1 MKQSNIICFGE
12 MLWDMLPAGKQAGGA
27 PMNVAVHLKNLGL
40 NPLIISRVGNDEL
53 GEELIHFVTN
63 HGLSTDFI
71 QLGKTHLTGVAKAN
85 VSDKNE
91 VTYKLVHPVAW
102 DYITCNE
109 DLEKAVERADVFVFG
124 SLIARSQESSET
136 LHYLLS
142 KAKFKVF
149 DVNLR
154 SPFYEQATVES
165 LLRKADMV
173 KMNANELA
181 LISDWNEGV
190 LEEKSAMLSIAK
202 RFNINTICVT
212 RGEKGAIL
220 FINGDFYEHAG
231 FEVEVIDT
239 IGSGDSFLA
248 ALLTGLLANNNP
260 AESLEFACAM
270 GSLVATYQGATPYV
284 TYSDVQSFLN
294 KNTIEILSHNTHTN

>member
-12 MLWDMLPAGKQAGGA
+12 MLWDMLPSGKQAGGA

-40 NPLIISRVGNDEL
+40 NPQIISRVGNDEL
-53 GEELIHFVTN
+53 GDELLDFVTN

-71 QLGKTHLTGVAKAN
+71 QHGKTHLTGVAKAN

-102 DYITCNE
+102 DYITHNE
-109 DLEKAVERADVFVFG
+109 EIEKAVEQADIFVFG
-124 SLIARSQESSET
+124 SLIARSKESKET
-136 LHYLLS
+136 LHHLLS

-154 SPFYEQATVES
+154 SPFYDQKTVEN
-165 LLRKADMV
+165 LLKQADMV
-173 KMNANELA
+173 KMNSHELA
-181 LISDWNEGV
+181 LISEWNEGFV
-190 LEEKSAMLSIAK
+190 DEKTAIQAIVK
-202 RFNINTICVT
+202 QFNINTICVT
-212 RGEKGAIL
+212 RGENGALL
-220 FINGDFYEHAG
+220 FMNGEFYEHAG
-231 FEVEVIDT
+231 FQVEVTDT

-248 ALLTGLLANNNP
+248 ALLTGLLAKNDPN
-260 AESLEFACAM
+260 ESLKFACAT

-284 TYSDVQSFLN
+284 SVFNVQSFLN
-294 KNTIEILSHNTHTN
+294 ERKVK

>member
-12 MLWDMLPAGKQAGGA
+12 MLWDMLPSGKQAGGA
-27 PMNVAVHLKNLGL
+27 PMNVAVHLKNFGL

-53 GEELIHFVTN
+53 GDELLDFVTN

-71 QLGKTHLTGVAKAN
+71 QHGKTHLTGVAKAN

-102 DYITCNE
+102 DYITHNE
-109 DLEKAVERADVFVFG
+109 EIEKAVEQADVFVFG
-124 SLIARSQESSET
+124 SLIARSQESKET

-142 KAKFKVF
+142 KANFKVF

-154 SPFYEQATVES
+154 SPFYDQETVEN
-165 LLRKADMV
+165 LLEKADMV
-173 KMNANELA
+173 KMNSHELK
-181 LISDWNEGV
+181 LISDWNGEI
-190 LEEKSAMLSIAK
+190 LEEKSAIQSIATN
-202 RFNINTICVT
+202 FNVSTICVT

-220 FINGDFYEHAG
+220 FTNGEFYEHTG
-231 FEVEVIDT
+231 FEVEVTDT

-248 ALLTGLLANNNP
+248 ALLTGLLAKNDPND
-260 AESLEFACAM
+260 SLKFACAT
-270 GSLVATYQGATPYV
+270 GSLVATHQGATPYV
-284 TYSDVQSFLN
+284 SVFDVQSFLN
-294 KNTIEILSHNTHTN
+294 ERTIK

>member
-1 MKQSNIICFGE
+1 
-12 MLWDMLPAGKQAGGA
+12 MLWDMLPSGKQAGGA

-40 NPLIISRVGNDEL
+40 NPQIISRVGNDEL
-53 GEELIHFVTN
+53 GDELLDFVTH

-71 QLGKTHLTGVAKAN
+71 QHGKTHLTGVAKAN

-102 DYITCNE
+102 DYITHNE
-109 DLEKAVERADVFVFG
+109 AIEKAVEQADVFVFG
-124 SLIARSQESSET
+124 SLIARSQESKET

-154 SPFYEQATVES
+154 SPFYDQETVEN
-165 LLRKADMV
+165 LLEKADMV
-173 KMNANELA
+173 KMNSHELK
-181 LISDWNEGV
+181 LISDWNEGI
-190 LEEKSAMLSIAK
+190 LEEKSAILSIAK
-202 RFNINTICVT
+202 RFNISTICVT
-212 RGEKGAIL
+212 RGENGAIL
-220 FINGDFYEHAG
+220 FINGEFYEHAG
-231 FEVEVIDT
+231 FEVEVTDT

-248 ALLTGLLANNNP
+248 ALLTGLLAKNDPN
-260 AESLEFACAM
+260 ESLKFACAT

-284 TYSDVQSFLN
+284 SAFDVQSFLN
-294 KNTIEILSHNTHTN
+294 ERTVKQTPI